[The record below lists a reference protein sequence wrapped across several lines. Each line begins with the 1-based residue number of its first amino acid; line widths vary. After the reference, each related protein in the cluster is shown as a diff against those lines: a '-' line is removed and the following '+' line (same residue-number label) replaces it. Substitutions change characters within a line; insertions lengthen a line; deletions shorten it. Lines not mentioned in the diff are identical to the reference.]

1 MMKKIG
7 ICFIVLFLISG
18 VILSGCS
25 QQDVAETQESSGESA
40 EIAQEPVTIKWWVP
54 NWDEEVATTL
64 ISEFEAENPNIKVEM
79 TITTWDTM
87 EGQIRT
93 ALNGENAPDVITDLE
108 SRTPAYAEQGLLT
121 NLASYFEASAVDM
134 NDFVSSAIPLNSYD
148 GDMYGMPMR
157 HDGPAMI
164 YNKDMFE
171 AAGLDADAFPTTW
184 AELEE
189 VAKLLTVD
197 TDGDGVIDQY
207 GLGWPLGN
215 EGNAVVRFYQLTYN
229 FGGSITNEEG
239 TKCELNSAAGQQALE
254 YLYNNLNVD
263 EVTPRSALES
273 DNTGL
278 TNLFINKKIAI
289 YSNGSY
295 DLSVIR
301 EGAPDISIGTA
312 TYPGIGEG
320 IGITIVNGFNLY
332 IPENSNNKD
341 AAWKLVE
348 FVGRPENSGRLT
360 TTLPARKSAFELER
374 YSDPL
379 LGPFIEQMDSGKA
392 GPTYTNWSQMQAE
405 IYSQIQ
411 QVLLNNKDISTALN
425 DMCTA
430 VDALLVAD

>member
-1 MMKKIG
+1 MKKIG

-25 QQDVAETQESSGESA
+25 PKTATEPLTDVSEPAEA
-40 EIAQEPVTIKWWVP
+40 EQEPVTIKWWVP
-54 NWDEEVATTL
+54 NWDEEVAKVL
-64 ISEFEAENPNIKVEM
+64 VSEFEAENPNIKVEM

-93 ALNGENAPDVITDLE
+93 ALHGDNAPDVITDLE

-121 NLASYFEASAVDM
+121 NLDPYFEASGIDVE
-134 NDFVSSAIPLNSYD
+134 DFVSSAIPLNSYD
-148 GDMYGMPMR
+148 GSMYGMPMR

-171 AAGLDADAFPTTW
+171 AAGLDPDAFPTTW
-184 AELEE
+184 EELEE
-189 VAKLLTVD
+189 VAKALTVD

-229 FGGSITNEEG
+229 FGGSITNAEG
-239 TKCELNSAAGQQALE
+239 TKCELNSDAGKTALE
-254 YLYNNLNVD
+254 YIYNNLNVD
-263 EVTPRSALES
+263 EVTPKSALES

-289 YSNGSY
+289 YSNGAY

-301 EGAPDISIGTA
+301 EGAPDINIGTA
-312 TYPGIGEG
+312 TYPGLGEG
-320 IGITIVNGFNLY
+320 IGVTIVNGFNLY
-332 IPENSNNKD
+332 IPEKSNNKD

-348 FVGRPENSGRLT
+348 FVGRAENSGRLT
-360 TTLPARKSAFELER
+360 TTFPARKSAFELER
-374 YSDPL
+374 YNDPL
-379 LGPFIEQMDSGKA
+379 LAPFIEQMDSGKA
-392 GPTYTNWSQMQAE
+392 GPTYKNWSQMQAE
-405 IYSQIQ
+405 IYNQIQ
-411 QVLLNNKDISTALN
+411 QVLLNNKDITTALN
-425 DMCTA
+425 DMCTT
-430 VDALLVAD
+430 VDTLLVSD